1 MRSLGKLAITVLLLA
16 GQNSLAK
23 FEAHEWGTF
32 TSLVGSDGITQDGM
46 YHEDEKLPE
55 FVHGFGAIAQPEPPP
70 AAPPPRPA
78 PLPPPDRPCRGKGC
92 FDFTFY
98 DSNVIT
104 QKMETPVIYFYTD
117 ARRTVTVNVRF
128 PEGVVTETYPAP
140 IATSPSRGNI
150 REAKNGNTTFR
161 VDVFPEMT
169 GNLPFVANDN
179 IYGHARNVASNVLRS
194 GNEVEKFIF
203 YRGIGKFQP
212 RLGMKS
218 EGGHLYFQPERGR
231 VPVAAFLVHV
241 DGSGYGQMFQVQ
253 GLSAGRQTVVSRGE
267 LDRLSGIREP
277 YSHYLRGARMGDALV
292 NALESAGLYTDEAR
306 AMVKTWEHGYLKVPG
321 LRLLYVLPR
330 TEVDT
335 VLPLTITPVPESV
348 ERAFVARIEILR
360 DTEEQS
366 LVERVKSDTTLRASD
381 FGRFAEPIL
390 RRLKQVYEK
399 TPTDPLVLSRF
410 TRLIEE
416 AKAGE

>member
-1 MRSLGKLAITVLLLA
+1 MRSLGKLAFTVLLMA

-46 YHEDEKLPE
+46 YHEDERLPN
-55 FVHGFGAIAQPEPPP
+55 FVHGFGAIQQPEPV
-70 AAPPPRPA
+70 PPRPA
-78 PLPPPDRPCRGKGC
+78 PFPPQPRPPCRGKGC
-92 FDFTFY
+92 FFEEFY
-98 DSNVIT
+98 DTNVIT

-117 ARRTVTVNVRF
+117 ARRTVSVNVRF

-140 IATSPSRGNI
+140 IATSPDRGNI

-161 VDVFPEMT
+161 VDVLPEVT
-169 GNLPFVANDN
+169 GNLPFVASDN
-179 IYGHARNVASNVLRS
+179 IYGHARNVASNVIRS
-194 GNEVEKFIF
+194 GSEVEKFIF

-212 RLGMKS
+212 RLGLRS

-231 VPVAAFLVHV
+231 VPVATFLVHV
-241 DGSGYGQMFQVQ
+241 DGSGYGQMMPVE
-253 GLSAGRQTVVSRGE
+253 GLSAGRRTVVSKFQ
-267 LDRLSGIREP
+267 LDALMKSRQPFSGF
-277 YSHYLRGARMGDALV
+277 LRGTAMSDALV
-292 NALESAGLYTDEAR
+292 SALESAGLYEDEAK

-330 TEVDT
+330 TEVDQ
-335 VLPLTITPVPESV
+335 VLPLTITPAPEAI
-348 ERAFVARIEILR
+348 ERAFVARIEILL
-360 DTEEQS
+360 DTEEVA
-366 LVERVKSDTTLRASD
+366 LVDRVRNDTTLRASD

-399 TPTDPLVLSRF
+399 TSTDPVVLARF